1 MKSDNLRW
9 GPKFANPL
17 PLFHEAEVSK
27 KFAHSTGDAGQIL
40 KFSHEN
46 GQKQRFLPKMAFLRR
61 YIQNSAADGKMPM
74 RAIEDIMTVSNH
86 DKNGLST

>member
-1 MKSDNLRW
+1 MGAKIRKSATAD
-9 GPKFANPL
+9 F
-17 PLFHEAEVSK
+17 FYEAKVSK
-27 KFAHSTGDAGQIL
+27 KSADSTGGAEEIS

-46 GQKQRFLPKMAFLRR
+46 GQKQRFLPKMPFLRR

-86 DKNGLST
+86 EKNELST